1 MLKIVSDIRLLLPTA
16 VLLLAGC
23 GEAPS
28 ESSASFEEALQTQL
42 IQASPGDVVEIPA
55 GVHEITRSLSLTVPG
70 VTIRGAGMDQSIL
83 SFRGQI
89 QGAEGLL
96 VTADDFVIEDLA
108 IEDTVG
114 DALKINNSNNVVIRR
129 VRAE

>member
-1 MLKIVSDIRLLLPTA
+1 MLSR
-16 VLLLAGC
+16 
-23 GEAPS
+23 S
-28 ESSASFEEALQTQL
+28 
-42 IQASPGDVVEIPA
+42 A
-55 GVHEITRSLSLTVPG
+55 GVHEITRSLSLSVPG

-96 VTADDFVIEDLA
+96 VTADDFAIEDLA

-114 DALKINNSNNVVIRR
+114 DALRKL
-129 VRAE
+129 